1 MIINGGFMRNKKVI
15 LIIGIA
21 LILSIILVII
31 LLSNNKFGIK
41 ELTFSEVT
49 QKIDNKE
56 NFVLVVSKTNCP
68 YCEAFLPKIEKIAKK
83 NKFVVFYIEIDKLSK
98 SENQEFSSKVAY
110 VNGTPTTIF
119 IEDGE
124 EKIAANRIN
133 GNVSEE
139 KINSKLR
146 LYGYID

>member
-1 MIINGGFMRNKKVI
+1 MIINGGFMKNKKVI
-15 LIIGIA
+15 LIVG
-21 LILSIILVII
+21 LILVLSIILTIF

-41 ELTFSEVT
+41 ELTYNEVI

-56 NFVLVVSKTNCP
+56 NFVLVVSKTSCP

-83 NKFVVFYIEIDKLSK
+83 NKFVVYYIEVDKLSK

-110 VNGTPTTIF
+110 VSGTPTTIF

-139 KINSKLR
+139 KIISRLR

>member
-1 MIINGGFMRNKKVI
+1 MKNKKAILIVGVI
-15 LIIGIA
+15 LV
-21 LILSIILVII
+21 LSVILTIF

-41 ELTFSEVT
+41 ELTYNEVI

-56 NFVLVVSKTNCP
+56 NFVLVVSKTSCP

-83 NKFVVFYIEIDKLSK
+83 NKFVVYYIEVDKLSK

-110 VNGTPTTIF
+110 VSGTPTTIF

-139 KINSKLR
+139 KIVSRLR